1 MRVHLNQVRMSLQ
14 HCCDIAYRYAKPSAV
29 CGARKMF
36 ALTAIF
42 RPRRVLRVFR
52 GSSAQHDETKP
63 YDSAVKPDLLYFS
76 YVKKNIY
83 QDMKSIAYNIRPWAC
98 C

>member
-1 MRVHLNQVRMSLQ
+1 MRVHLNQVRMSLH
-14 HCCDIAYRYAKPSAV
+14 HCSDIAYRYAKPSAV

-36 ALTAIF
+36 ALTALS
-42 RPRRVLRVFR
+42 RPPRVLRVFR
-52 GSSAQHDETKP
+52 GRAVQQDETRP
-63 YDSAVKPDLLYFS
+63 DGSAVKSSLLYFS

-83 QDMKSIAYNIRPWAC
+83 QAMKSITYNIRPWAC

>member
-1 MRVHLNQVRMSLQ
+1 MSLH
-14 HCCDIAYRYAKPSAV
+14 HCSDIAYRYAKPSAV

-36 ALTAIF
+36 ALTAF
-42 RPRRVLRVFR
+42 FYPSRLLRVFR
-52 GSSAQHDETKP
+52 GHAVQHDETKP
-63 YDSAVKPDLLYFS
+63 NGSAVKPDLLYFS

-83 QDMKSIAYNIRPWAC
+83 QAMKSITYNIRPWAC